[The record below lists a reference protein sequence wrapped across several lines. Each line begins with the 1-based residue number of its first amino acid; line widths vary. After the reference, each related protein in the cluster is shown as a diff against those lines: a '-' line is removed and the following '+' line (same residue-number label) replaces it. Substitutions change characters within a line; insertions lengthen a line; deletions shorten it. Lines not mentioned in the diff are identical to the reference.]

1 MIYNK
6 DGMSVVI
13 CTYDDPV
20 ELFERCINSLLIQST
35 IKELIIIDS
44 SKNSS
49 IKSSIKDFCT
59 RHEKMRYYY
68 TPPRG
73 VSEAKNEG
81 ASLSKY
87 NIVGF
92 TDSDCIAHE
101 KWAENLL
108 ASFSENV
115 AVVGGKIYPKWL
127 SEPNKIFLS
136 STIAQGFYSFF
147 DMGDQLKEVE
157 MIFGGGFAINK
168 NLINGQI
175 FSLNLRKKENL
186 ICGEET
192 TLCKRIREDKLKVIY
207 NPSVIIWHQIPK
219 ERTNFGWLAKRLYYG
234 GISRILSG
242 SMPTPK
248 VVNRP
253 YNFYDALFLI
263 IFITPYMCGLFS
275 GSFMLLKEKLSIG

>member
-1 MIYNK
+1 MNIYNK
-6 DGMSVVI
+6 DGMSVVV
-13 CTYDDPV
+13 CTYDDPI
-20 ELFERCINSLLIQST
+20 ELFEKCINSLLIQSI

-44 SKNSS
+44 SKNSY
-49 IKSSIKDFCT
+49 IKDFCII
-59 RHEKMRYYY
+59 HEKIKYYY

-81 ASLSKY
+81 ASRSNY
-87 NIVGF
+87 NIVAF
-92 TDSDCIAHE
+92 TDSDCVVDE

-115 AVVGGKIYPKWL
+115 AIVGGKIFPKWL

-157 MIFGGGFAINK
+157 IIFGGGFAINK
-168 NLINGQI
+168 SLIKGQI

-192 TLCKRIREDKLKVIY
+192 TLCKRVREDKLKVIY

-219 ERTNFGWLAKRLYYG
+219 ERANFGWLTKRLYYG

-248 VVNRP
+248 VVNSP
-253 YNFYDALFLI
+253 YNFYDVLFLI

-275 GSFMLLKEKLSIG
+275 GFFISLKAKLSIGR